1 MNSNR
6 GGRHQRKMQR
16 HLSTG
21 GVIILVDKEETH
33 IFGVSSSSPY
43 PASVIADI
51 KFYLSS
57 RLKQVRESFN
67 QSGTSICRILGISKM
82 TLWKAVNHPTDVAI
96 ATLVAILKI
105 FGVIITIAL
114 GVENERA

>member
-33 IFGVSSSSPY
+33 IFSVSSSSPY

-57 RLKQVRESFN
+57 RLKQVRESFT
-67 QSGTSICRILGISKM
+67 QRDSSICRILGISKM
-82 TLWKAVNHPTDVAI
+82 TLWKAINHPTDVAI
-96 ATLVAILKI
+96 ATLVTILKI

>member
-1 MNSNR
+1 MNNNR

-57 RLKQVRESFN
+57 RLKQVRESFT
-67 QSGTSICRILGISKM
+67 QRDSSICRILGISEM
-82 TLWKAVNHPTDVAI
+82 TLWKAINHPTDVAI
-96 ATLVAILKI
+96 ATLVTILKI

>member
-21 GVIILVDKEETH
+21 GVVILVDKEETH

-43 PASVIADI
+43 PSSVIADI

-57 RLKQVRESFN
+57 RLKQVRESFT
-67 QSGTSICRILGISKM
+67 QRDSSICRILGISEM
-82 TLWKAVNHPTDVAI
+82 TLWKAINHPTDVAI
-96 ATLVAILKI
+96 ATLVTILKI

>member
-57 RLKQVRESFN
+57 RLKQVRESFT
-67 QSGTSICRILGISKM
+67 QRDSSICRILGISEM
-82 TLWKAVNHPTDVAI
+82 ALWKAINHPTDVAI
-96 ATLVAILKI
+96 ATLVTILKI

>member
-21 GVIILVDKEETH
+21 GVVILVDKEETH

-57 RLKQVRESFN
+57 RLKQVRESFT
-67 QSGTSICRILGISKM
+67 QRDSSICRILGISEM
-82 TLWKAVNHPTDVAI
+82 TLWKAINHPTDVAI
-96 ATLVAILKI
+96 ATLVTILKI

-114 GVENERA
+114 GVENEPA

>member
-57 RLKQVRESFN
+57 RLKQVRESFT
-67 QSGTSICRILGISKM
+67 QRDSSICRILGISEM
-82 TLWKAVNHPTDVAI
+82 TLWKAINHPTDVAI
-96 ATLVAILKI
+96 ATLVTILKI

>member
-21 GVIILVDKEETH
+21 GVVILVDKEETH

-57 RLKQVRESFN
+57 RLKQVRESFT
-67 QSGTSICRILGISKM
+67 QRDSSICRILGISEM
-82 TLWKAVNHPTDVAI
+82 TLWKAINHPTDVAI
-96 ATLVAILKI
+96 ATLVTILKI

>member
-57 RLKQVRESFN
+57 RLKQVRESFT
-67 QSGTSICRILGISKM
+67 QRDSPICRILGISEM
-82 TLWKAVNHPTDVAI
+82 TLWKAINHPTDVAI
-96 ATLVAILKI
+96 ATLVTILKI